1 MSSPVRPAPLR
12 RLLGIALLPLRAPAL
27 LLLAFTSLYLGIHWS
42 AEMHA
47 SISSAVRVPLLQ
59 DFFLPMQFLQ
69 AIAVVLVCTM
79 PNLLM
84 REISALMAVSRVVSL
99 VVTLLLVITGGLYLL
114 HLSVLANVLILATS
128 VALARL
134 DMARVR
140 VVPHPLGAFLGL
152 CSWCLVMMAAG
163 RMLYLQNPAIAG
175 TVL

>member
-1 MSSPVRPAPLR
+1 MRDPIRTLQA
-12 RLLGIALLPLRAPAL
+12 LLLLPLRAPAL
-27 LLLAFTSLYLGIHWS
+27 LLLAITSLYLGIHWS
-42 AEMHA
+42 AEMQA
-47 SISSAVRVPLLQ
+47 SISSAVQLPLLS

-84 REISALMAVSRVVSL
+84 REVSALMAISRVVSL

-128 VALARL
+128 VLLARL

-140 VVPHPLGAFLGL
+140 VVPHPLTAFVGL
-152 CSWCLVMMAAG
+152 CSWCLVMMAIG
-163 RMLYLQNPAIAG
+163 RMLYLHNPGMAG
-175 TVL
+175 VVS